1 VTQPPKYTDEVL
13 AAQRQLAA
21 QRGDDPPPAPD
32 GQVRYHI
39 AVDPKHLH
47 QGTADRYTVA
57 SILRAIADQLD
68 HI

>member
-1 VTQPPKYTDEVL
+1 MNRPRQLTDEVI
-13 AAQRQLAA
+13 AAQRELAA

-32 GQVRYHI
+32 GQIRYHI
-39 AVDPKHLH
+39 AVEPKHLH
-47 QGTADRYTVA
+47 QGTASNYTVA